1 MCLIVWI
8 WNKKTWR
15 LHQSARA
22 YQFHGHVG
30 LGRGYTIT
38 FQLWAHGLA
47 TRWVGHIGY
56 TMEDASF
63 AGKWYARAHK
73 IELQYYGLALGRNLT
88 YCNLPKLKPQSKAN
102 PRCKLQSKQ
111 SSLLSSTDCKRSRDS
126 LPTICIDLDHMW
138 HYLDETPNLSPS
150 SDPKPQPNW
159 SPKTPT
165 NLSPI
170 KAQCKHS
177 NAKA

>member
-73 IELQYYGLALGRNLT
+73 IELQYYGLALGRNLRH
-88 YCNLPKLKPQSKAN
+88 CNLPKLKPQSK
-102 PRCKLQSKQ
+102 
-111 SSLLSSTDCKRSRDS
+111 
-126 LPTICIDLDHMW
+126 PTQGAS
-138 HYLDETPNLSPS
+138 PNLSSLRCYPQQIAKDLEIPS
-150 SDPKPQPNW
+150 PLYALTWITCGIIWMKPRIWAQALTQSPNPIEAPKPQP
-159 SPKTPT
+159 
-165 NLSPI
+165 I
-170 KAQCKHS
+170 
-177 NAKA
+177 